1 MSLKDEIIQP
11 PVYLAYR
18 GVNQGKRQRLDL
30 VHFQISKFPLDGVRR
45 LLVKTDI
52 LHQIGLG
59 NDAHHS
65 VSPQGERPTVVPS
78 IQLSSVGSLETAF
91 PV

>member
-1 MSLKDEIIQP
+1 M
-11 PVYLAYR
+11 
-18 GVNQGKRQRLDL
+18 
-30 VHFQISKFPLDGVRR
+30 HFQIGKFPLEGVRR

-52 LHQIGLG
+52 LHQIGPG

>member
-1 MSLKDEIIQP
+1 MAVKDPFVQP
-11 PVYLAYR
+11 
-18 GVNQGKRQRLDL
+18 GVGLQGCWWPKRKRHGVSA
-30 VHFQISKFPLDGVRR
+30 VHRQIREVLFDRVGGKF
-45 LLVKTDI
+45 VKTNI
-52 LHQIGLG
+52 PHQIDPR
-59 NDAHHS
+59 NNAHHS